1 MTLLKIS
8 NCIYFFSGF
17 IGNQNN
23 AFAPAFEGYI
33 QVTSISVNTR
43 PDVRL
48 STPQESD
55 EEESG
60 FEVADCF
67 LYLSH
72 L

>member
-1 MTLLKIS
+1 MTFQKIS

-23 AFAPAFEGYI
+23 AFAPAIEGYI
-33 QVTSISVNTR
+33 QVTSTSVNTYS
-43 PDVRL
+43 DVRL
-48 STPQESD
+48 SAPQESE

-67 LYLSH
+67 LYLPH